1 MNAYNSYFGTGG
13 KITFQEGG
21 IDVLKAFAADALS
34 HIFPVK
40 WNSFVVADD
49 EDITWAASDERAEVR
64 LADGA
69 KAQVILNSY

>member
-1 MNAYNSYFGTGG
+1 LG
-13 KITFQEGG
+13 
-21 IDVLKAFAADALS
+21 
-34 HIFPVK
+34 HIFPVR